1 VLPFFVSKTGFEECM
16 PDLNVGGQA
25 VIEGVMMRSADRV
38 STAVRRAS
46 GEIVVKSEDYKPISK
61 RIKFLGLPIV
71 RGAVSLVEMLSIGI
85 RTLNYSAT
93 IAAEDIDIAEGKKTS
108 KKSNNLLMAVTA
120 VFAFALGIGI
130 FFFLPLL
137 FSSLLGVSKEALSFN
152 LVAGVIRVAMFL
164 LYVWGI
170 SRFGEF
176 RRVFEYHGAEHKS
189 IFAYENGEDLT
200 PENASKYTRLHPRCG
215 TSFILIV
222 AIFAILTY
230 SVSDTIFFMITG
242 EAPALLTRFLL
253 HFSLLPIVA
262 GISYELL
269 KLSGKTRENKITKI
283 MIQPG
288 LWLQRITTQE
298 PDISQLEVAIAALK
312 HSLRL
317 EVVEKVE
324 A

>member
-1 VLPFFVSKTGFEECM
+1 M

-25 VIEGVMMRSADRV
+25 VIEGVMMRSEDRI
-38 STAVRRAS
+38 STAVRRAN
-46 GEIVVKSEDYKPISK
+46 GEIEVKSEDFISLTK
-61 RIKFLGLPIV
+61 RNKILGLPIV
-71 RGAVSLVEMLSIGI
+71 RGAVSLVEMLSVGI
-85 RTLNYSAT
+85 RTLNFSAS
-93 IAAEDIDIAEGKKTS
+93 IAAEDIDIAEGKEPA
-108 KKSNNLLMAVTA
+108 KKSNNIVMGITA
-120 VFAFALGIGI
+120 IIAFAVGIGI

-137 FSSLLGVSKEALSFN
+137 FSSLLGVSKQALSFN

-189 IFAYENGEDLT
+189 IYAYESGDELI
-200 PENASKYTRLHPRCG
+200 PERAAKYTRLHPRCG

-230 SVSDTIFFMITG
+230 SVSDTVFYLITG
-242 EAPALLTRFLL
+242 YPPALLTRFLL

-262 GISYELL
+262 GLSYELL
-269 KLSGKTRENKITKI
+269 KLSGKTRDNKLTKI

-298 PDISQLEVAIAALK
+298 PDLSQLEVALYALK
-312 HSLRL
+312 SSLRM
-317 EVVEKVE
+317 ETTPVE
-324 A
+324 AEAQTE